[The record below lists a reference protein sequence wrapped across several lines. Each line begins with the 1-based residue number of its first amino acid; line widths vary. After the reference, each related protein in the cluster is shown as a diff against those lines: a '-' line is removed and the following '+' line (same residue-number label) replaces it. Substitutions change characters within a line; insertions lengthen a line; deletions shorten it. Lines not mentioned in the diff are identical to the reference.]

1 MNFCS
6 YFAFYVYG
14 PTIRNCVVG
23 HCLVNMTAV
32 VKVVIHCVLILH
44 YYKRNTLAIIIYTI
58 IILIDSVPH
67 LCLWRLLSLWST
79 DRVLGRSLCEMF
91 HLTCTS
97 FTIRFWHF
105 SSAAFIEKNAV
116 FAFSPLGVAT
126 ALRQC
131 LIVNKLPNCE

>member
-1 MNFCS
+1 MVITLCNCIADVLYENQKNIFFLSKFINFFI

-44 YYKRNTLAIIIYTI
+44 YYKRNTLAIIIHTI

-67 LCLWRLLSLWST
+67 LCLWRLLILWST
-79 DRVLGRSLCEMF
+79 DRVLGRSLCEM
-91 HLTCTS
+91 S
-97 FTIRFWHF
+97 
-105 SSAAFIEKNAV
+105 ENV
-116 FAFSPLGVAT
+116 PLDMYFLYYKVL
-126 ALRQC
+126 AL
-131 LIVNKLPNCE
+131 